1 MKNSLENNKNILE
14 NNKFLELIDIE
25 VKKFLANASKHYII
39 EKAKQEN
46 CFGSVHSQKDT
57 AGLLGYLRMNFA
69 TQIKIL
75 HKCNNYY
82 EINSKYC
89 KFLRSDWFKT
99 QVLKNNCISHNLHFK
114 GFDNFNFN

>member
-1 MKNSLENNKNILE
+1 MDNIE
-14 NNKFLELIDIE
+14 FLKLIDNQVQI
-25 VKKFLANASKHYII
+25 FLKDPSKHFLI

-46 CFGSVHSQKDT
+46 CFGSLHSQKDT

-69 TQIKIL
+69 MQIKIL
-75 HKCNNYY
+75 NKCNNRFG
-82 EINSKYC
+82 INNNHC

-99 QVLKNNCISHNLHFK
+99 QILKNNYISHNLHFK